1 MVEGGFGRLMMDDGW
16 WMDDGTDRF
25 IDHNIHPSSI
35 HHSGHSGTDVI
46 DIRGQDLA
54 NFASYFQLPG
64 APAPTPAA
72 APAAMAVATAAAPS
86 KVGPQAGWHSQWGCF
101 SLLFLALKQF

>member
-1 MVEGGFGRLMMDDGW
+1 MDDGCYN
-16 WMDDGTDRF
+16 GTDRS

-46 DIRGQDLA
+46 DIHGQDLA

-72 APAAMAVATAAAPS
+72 APAAMATATATTAPS
-86 KVGPQAGWHSQWGCF
+86 KVGPQAGWNPQWGCF
-101 SLLFLALKQF
+101 RLLF